1 MKAVMQYPA
10 FLVIIPIFWS
20 VILWTAKK
28 LRINNKVRRNVIV
41 FIRLLV
47 VTLIILAMT
56 DMSVSIRSKNV
67 ETIFLLDAS
76 DSCFAN
82 AVEVSEQIK
91 ASLKKMPEHNA
102 AGVVVFGQDARVEQF
117 ISEDVLFAGI
127 GTIPVRTA
135 TNIENAVKASVS
147 LYSEDSAKRLVL
159 ITDGNQTE
167 GSVENFANVLNAQNI
182 ETDVLKIG
190 QDIGDEV
197 YISDVKIPEKI
208 QIGDK
213 FKVQAEV
220 KSTVKTNA
228 IIQLYAGDKLSR
240 QEKVVLQKGD
250 NHFVFQDERKTEGFA
265 AYKVVVIPDRDSI
278 TVNNEYSAFTEA
290 RAADRYL
297 VIEGKKGESRE
308 FSKLLRAVNINC
320 DVVLPGA
327 APQSVEN
334 LSLYK
339 CVILENTGAF
349 DLPKG
354 FMDSIEGYVRDYGGG
369 FIVIGGNNSF
379 ALGEYKDTVLEK
391 ILPVNMDLSQKKKIP
406 DMCMVMVI
414 DKSGSM
420 QSDDGN
426 SSKLD
431 MAKDAAS
438 GAVDNL
444 RDNDSVGVLSF
455 DETFQWNVKI
465 DKNLDKKTV
474 KEGINGIKDGGGT
487 SIYPAVYEAYKKI
500 CEDKSQ
506 IRHIILLTDG
516 QDGFYSGYPELIKK
530 LEKENITLST
540 VSVGTDADD
549 KFLKSLASQG
559 GGRYYSTKN
568 GSDLSR
574 IFAQEV
580 YFARKQY
587 IINRVFVPNI
597 INTGSILGE
606 EISEGLPALAGYI
619 GTSIKD
625 NAMSVLESDEDNDP
639 ILACMQYGLGKTVA
653 FTSDVTN
660 EWTGNY
666 ASWDGYPE
674 MWKSIMTWVTDI
686 PSMSETSLNVEE
698 AGNKGK
704 IVYTAKSGS
713 NDTKIEAVCTDE
725 AGNAE
730 KVKLKPASP
739 GVYEAEVSFE
749 NTGIYAV
756 NVSMY
761 QNGELKD
768 SKNTRFAMQYSQ
780 EYKFVDT
787 SAEMN
792 DFVNKANGKF
802 IDSLEGI
809 FDTEPSAA
817 ISKRNLTEIF
827 LIISIVLFFTDIL
840 NRRLEFNYSWLKIR
854 KNRKKIGS
862 SDMNLNED
870 IKESDTAKEE
880 KPEAVEIKEKAA
892 KKEKRKHSGKKK
904 ESEEEMLDVSAL
916 LANQKRK

>member
-1 MKAVMQYPA
+1 M
-10 FLVIIPIFWS
+10 
-20 VILWTAKK
+20 
-28 LRINNKVRRNVIV
+28 
-41 FIRLLV
+41 
-47 VTLIILAMT
+47 
-56 DMSVSIRSKNV
+56 
-67 ETIFLLDAS
+67 
-76 DSCFAN
+76 
-82 AVEVSEQIK
+82 
-91 ASLKKMPEHNA
+91 
-102 AGVVVFGQDARVEQF
+102 
-117 ISEDVLFAGI
+117 
-127 GTIPVRTA
+127 
-135 TNIENAVKASVS
+135 
-147 LYSEDSAKRLVL
+147 
-159 ITDGNQTE
+159 
-167 GSVENFANVLNAQNI
+167 
-182 ETDVLKIG
+182 
-190 QDIGDEV
+190 
-197 YISDVKIPEKI
+197 
-208 QIGDK
+208 
-213 FKVQAEV
+213 
-220 KSTVKTNA
+220 
-228 IIQLYAGDKLSR
+228 
-240 QEKVVLQKGD
+240 
-250 NHFVFQDERKTEGFA
+250 
-265 AYKVVVIPDRDSI
+265 
-278 TVNNEYSAFTEA
+278 
-290 RAADRYL
+290 
-297 VIEGKKGESRE
+297 
-308 FSKLLRAVNINC
+308 
-320 DVVLPGA
+320 
-327 APQSVEN
+327 
-334 LSLYK
+334 
-339 CVILENTGAF
+339 
-349 DLPKG
+349 PKG
-354 FMDSIEGYVRDYGGG
+354 FMNSIESYVRDYGGG
-369 FIVIGGNNSF
+369 FIVTGGNNSF

-420 QSDDGN
+420 QSADGN

-465 DKNLDKKTV
+465 EKNPDKKDV
-474 KEGINGIKDGGGT
+474 KKGINGIKDGGGT

-500 CEDKSQ
+500 SEDKSQ

-516 QDGFYSGYPELIKK
+516 QDGFYSAYPALIKK

-540 VSVGTDADD
+540 VSVGTDADE
-549 KFLKSLASQG
+549 KFLKNLANHG
-559 GGRYYSTKN
+559 GGRYYNTKN

-597 INTGSILGE
+597 INTGNILGE

-666 ASWDGYPE
+666 ASWDGYPK

-704 IVYTAKSGS
+704 IVYTAKAGS

-725 AGNAE
+725 DGNTK

-802 IDSLEGI
+802 IYNLEGI
-809 FDTEPSAA
+809 FDTEPSVAE
-817 ISKRNLTEIF
+817 SKRNLTEIF
-827 LIISIVLFFTDIL
+827 LIVAILLFFIDIL
-840 NRRLEFNYSWLKIR
+840 NRRLEFNYSWLKSGKI
-854 KNRKKIGS
+854 RKKIGS
-862 SDMNLNED
+862 FKMNLNEY
-870 IKESDTAKEE
+870 IKEPDTVKEE
-880 KPEAVEIKEKAA
+880 KLEKVEIKEKAA

-904 ESEEEMLDVSAL
+904 ESEEEEMLDVSAL
-916 LANQKRK
+916 LANRKRK